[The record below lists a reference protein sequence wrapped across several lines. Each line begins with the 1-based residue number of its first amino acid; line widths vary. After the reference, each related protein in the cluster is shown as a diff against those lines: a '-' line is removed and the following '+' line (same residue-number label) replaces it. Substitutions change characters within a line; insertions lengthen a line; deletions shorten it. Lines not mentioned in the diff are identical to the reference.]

1 MSMIEGAHMSETT
14 YEVIETSGGV
24 PVKAWTKGVA
34 VEDSARKQLTN
45 AARLPF
51 VYKWIAAMP
60 DVHWGIGATV
70 GSVIPTKGAIIPA
83 AVGVDIGCGMMAVE
97 TSLNARQLPDNLRGI
112 RTAIESAVPHG
123 RTNQGGA
130 GDRGA
135 WHHIP
140 ERNGAVWA
148 EELKPRYDAI
158 LAKHPKLDRGNHANH
173 LGTLGTGN
181 HFIEVCLDEAD
192 NVWFMLHS
200 GSRGVGNR
208 MGSYFIELAKKD
220 MRKFFVNLPDA
231 DLAYFPEGTEHFD
244 DYFEAVSWAQD
255 YARRNRDLMMAQII
269 DAVRRSD
276 QLPPFTTGA
285 EIINC
290 HHNYVARESHFGEN
304 VLVTRK
310 GAVRAREGD
319 MGIIPGSMGA
329 RSYIV
334 RGKGNS
340 ESFHS
345 CSHGAGRAM
354 SRGEA
359 RRRFTVED
367 HARMTEGVECRKDAD
382 VIDETPAAY
391 KPIDQVMAAQA
402 DLVEIVHTLRQV
414 VCVKG

>member
-1 MSMIEGAHMSETT
+1 MKMPEYNLMET
-14 YEVIETSGGV
+14 ENGV
-24 PVKAWTKGVA
+24 PVKAWTKGVP
-34 VEDSARKQLTN
+34 VEEEARKQLAN

-51 VYKWIAAMP
+51 IYKWIAAMP

-83 AVGVDIGCGMMAVE
+83 AVGVDIGCGMMAVQ
-97 TSLNARQLPDNLRGI
+97 TSLEARHLPDNLKGI
-112 RTAIESAVPHG
+112 RSAVEAAVPHG
-123 RTNQGGA
+123 RTNHGGA

-135 WHHIP
+135 WHNIP
-140 ERNGAVWA
+140 ERNSEVWA
-148 EELKPRYDAI
+148 AELKPRYDAI

-192 NVWFMLHS
+192 RVWFMLHS

-208 MGSYFIELAKKD
+208 MGNYFIELAKND
-220 MRKFFVNLPDA
+220 MRRFFINLPDA
-231 DLAYFPEGTEHFD
+231 DLAYFPEGTEHFG
-244 DYFEAVSWAQD
+244 DYVEAVEWAQD
-255 YARRNRDLMMAQII
+255 YARRNRDLMMEQII
-269 DAVRRSD
+269 GAVRRSGEV
-276 QLPPFTTGA
+276 PPFEA
-285 EIINC
+285 EAMVVNC
-290 HHNYVARESHFGEN
+290 HHNYVARESHYGQN
-304 VLVTRK
+304 VLITRK

-319 MGIIPGSMGA
+319 LGIIPGSMGA

-334 RGKGNS
+334 RGKGNA

-354 SRGEA
+354 SRNEA

-367 HARMTEGVECRKDAD
+367 HVRMTEGVECRKDAE

-391 KPIDQVMAAQA
+391 KPIDQVMAAQT